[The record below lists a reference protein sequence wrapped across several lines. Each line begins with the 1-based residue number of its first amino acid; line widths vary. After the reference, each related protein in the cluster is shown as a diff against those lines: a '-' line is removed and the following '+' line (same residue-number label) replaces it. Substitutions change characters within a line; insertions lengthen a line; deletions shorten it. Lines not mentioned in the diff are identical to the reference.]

1 MKKLVEE
8 YERKYRK
15 ETKELRQQELEKK
28 EKKFSQELPRKS
40 MVKLLYR
47 QRQKRY
53 EKEMGQKLESM
64 EKFLGMRKLKRKAM
78 L

>member
-47 QRQKRY
+47 
-53 EKEMGQKLESM
+53 
-64 EKFLGMRKLKRKAM
+64 
-78 L
+78 